1 MIPGLSNSKE
11 PEKNEP
17 LTAQRGD
24 SVYILYPSA
33 GKQGAES
40 DVQVHGL
47 FQEDIE
53 EGIRCGQCEY
63 WANQRD
69 ALGRR
74 AGSYEEVVMR
84 VHGTSPHVVREQQ
97 QDKAHG
103 LLRQILEKLGV

>member
-1 MIPGLSNSKE
+1 MSTPQKE
-11 PEKNEP
+11 DKPIEP

-24 SVYILYPSA
+24 SVYILYPGA

-47 FQEDIE
+47 YQEDIE

-69 ALGRR
+69 ALGRSF
-74 AGSYEEVVMR
+74 GSYEDMVLR
-84 VHGTSPHVVREQQ
+84 AHGTQPHIIREQV
-97 QDKAHG
+97 QDKQHG